1 MNFHQIQY
9 TILLAWRSIRS
20 RWVQSLATII
30 VVGMALA
37 LFVTVAVLGVGV
49 RRGITEASD
58 PFGTLVIGPKGDP
71 QQLVL
76 STILLSGNPL
86 GTIDIE
92 YMNN

>member
-1 MNFHQIQY
+1 ML
-9 TILLAWRSIRS
+9 LLAWRSIRE
-20 RWVQSLATII
+20 RWVQSLATIL

-37 LFVTVAVLGVGV
+37 LFVAVAVLGIGV

-76 STILLSGNPL
+76 STLLLNGNPSAS
-86 GTIDIE
+86 G
-92 YMNN
+92 M